1 MRRRDS
7 DAFFHF
13 FTNSIDLNFQYDI
26 MKMKKEIKF
35 KRAGFFFKQTG
46 ETKRNMTK
54 I

>member
-13 FTNSIDLNFQYDI
+13 FINSIDLNFQYDI

-35 KRAGFFFKQTG
+35 KRAGFFLQTDRG
-46 ETKRNMTK
+46 NMTK